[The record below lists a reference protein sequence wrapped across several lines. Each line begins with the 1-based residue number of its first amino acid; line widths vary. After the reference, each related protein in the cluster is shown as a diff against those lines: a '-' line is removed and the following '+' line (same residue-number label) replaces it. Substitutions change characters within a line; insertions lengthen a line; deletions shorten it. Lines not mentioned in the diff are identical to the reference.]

1 MKKLIVTL
9 AITTLSIGQIL
20 AQFGPPGGGG
30 GGYGRPMGDGNG
42 RTRTQTPTTPTVD
55 LDGNAPK
62 GNSKISGVVVDEDV
76 KSAVEFANIALFN
89 KATKKPVDGGM
100 ADEKGQFT
108 LKKVAAGEFYIQV
121 SFIGFET
128 KTIDNIKVEKGKDI
142 DLGVIKLKQSTKQL
156 DELVVSGQA
165 AMVEEKV
172 DRLVYNAEKDL
183 SSKGGDASDVL
194 KNVPMLSVD
203 LDGNVSLRG
212 SGNIKVLIN
221 NKPST
226 IVASSVA
233 DALKMLPADLIKSVE
248 VITSPS
254 AKYDAEGSAG
264 IINIITKKST
274 LQGLNLNLDS
284 GVGNRASNLGLNG
297 NYRQGKLG
305 ISFGG
310 FGRANYNKSASE
322 SSQTTFNI
330 DPAKN
335 VTTTQTQE
343 GKNNGMF
350 GRYNLG
356 FDYDLAKNQS
366 LSAGLA
372 FGTRNFGRDQL
383 LYSKS
388 TGLFSNEIWRDV
400 NSKDNSHS
408 VDANIDYLR
417 TFKPG
422 QEWSIST
429 MYSQNKLFNNFTSD
443 FLSGDGGNI
452 LRTQK
457 NINNN
462 LNTEITLQTDYVTPI
477 GKKQQIEFGIKG
489 VMRSVDSDFEYLF
502 GLPGSTPVSDVNNPA
517 GYLNYSQNVY
527 SGYVSYLFTTKNRF
541 NFKIG
546 TRYERTQIT
555 ADDSKGAIDIPAY
568 DNLVPSINISKT
580 IKTSTYKFAYNRR
593 IQRPGLQQLN
603 PNVNLS
609 NPLNISYGNASLSPE
624 LTDNFELSLSKS
636 IKKTYLT
643 TALFFRNSGNSINRI
658 TTPSDSIP
666 GGVKTTFE
674 NIGKEQTYGTNVFGN
689 VFLGTNWTLNGGFD
703 IMYRYLEG
711 QQSALNG
718 LTSVVS
724 NEGWVISGRAMTNY
738 RFKNGWA
745 IQAGGGMRGRQV
757 NLQGIQ
763 GGMGMYQVGF
773 RKDFGKKAS
782 LGLAAENFVKG
793 MTMRSTTDTPTI
805 YSKSTNYMYNSNVK
819 VTFSYKLGNMRFVEQ
834 KTKKVKNDDVKSGGD
849 DN

>member
-1 MKKLIVTL
+1 MKKLIITI

-20 AQFGPPGGGG
+20 AQFGPPGGGM
-30 GGYGRPMGDGNG
+30 GRPMGDGNS
-42 RTRTQTPTTPTVD
+42 RPRTQTPTTPTLD

-62 GNSKISGVVVDEDV
+62 GNSKITGIVVDEDL
-76 KSAVEFANIALFN
+76 KSAVEFANVALYS
-89 KATKKPVDGGM
+89 KVTKKPVDGGM

-108 LKKVAAGEFYIQV
+108 LKKVAAGDFYLQV

-128 KTIDNIKVEKGKDI
+128 KTIADIKVEKGKDI

-156 DELVVSGQA
+156 DELVVTGQA
-165 AMVEEKV
+165 AMIEEKV

-183 SSKGGDASDVL
+183 SSRGGDAADVL

-212 SGNIKVLIN
+212 SANIRVLIN

-233 DALKMLPADLIKSVE
+233 DALKMLPAELIKSVE

-284 GVGNRASNLGLNG
+284 GVGVRASNLGLNG

-310 FGRANYNKSASE
+310 FGRAMYNKSDSE
-322 SSQTTFNI
+322 SEQNIFNL
-330 DPAKN
+330 DPTKN
-335 VTTTQTQE
+335 VTTLQTQT
-343 GKNNGMF
+343 GKNNGLF

-388 TGLFSNEIWRDV
+388 TGATNSEIWRDV
-400 NSKDNSHS
+400 NSNDNSHS
-408 VDANIDYLR
+408 VDANLDYIR

-429 MYSQNKLFNNFTSD
+429 MYSQNKLINNFTSD
-443 FLSGDGGNI
+443 FLTGVDGEL
-452 LRTQK
+452 LRTQQ
-457 NINNN
+457 NINHN

-489 VMRSVDSDFEYLF
+489 VMRGVDSDYEYLF
-502 GLPGSTPVSDVNNPA
+502 GLPGSTPVSDAKNPA
-517 GYLNYSQNVY
+517 GFLNYAQNVY
-527 SGYVSYLFTTKNRF
+527 SGYVSYLFTTKNRI
-541 NFKIG
+541 NFKLG

-555 ADDSKGAIDIPAY
+555 ADDPKGNIVIPAY

-580 IKTSTYKFAYNRR
+580 IKTSTYKIAYNRR

-603 PNVNLS
+603 PNVNLA
-609 NPLNISYGNASLSPE
+609 NPLNISYGNSSLSPE

-666 GGVKTTFE
+666 GGVETTFE
-674 NIGKEQTYGTNVFGN
+674 NIGKEQSYGTNIFGN

-703 IMYRYLEG
+703 IMYRYMEG
-711 QQSALNG
+711 QQSG
-718 LTSVVS
+718 LDGLSQKVS
-724 NEGWVISGRAMTNY
+724 NDGWVISGRAMTNLKL
-738 RFKNGWA
+738 KNGWA
-745 IQAGGGMRGRQV
+745 FQAGGGMRGKQV
-757 NLQGIQ
+757 NLQGTQ
-763 GGMGMYQVGF
+763 SGMGMYQIGF

-793 MTMRSTTDTPTI
+793 MTMRNTTSTPTI

-819 VTFSYKLGNMRFVEQ
+819 LTFSYKLGNMRFVEQ